1 MSGSA
6 RIVQINISPGRVP
19 ERPVPSARVT
29 ILGLQ
34 DDAQRDQKHHAGPD
48 RALCLCAQERIRAL
62 RAEGHPIT
70 PGSIGENLTIEGA
83 DWRAV
88 TPGRCL
94 LLAAEVVAQV
104 TSYTAP
110 RRNIT
115 ASFRNHDHSHLSQ
128 KRHPGSSRVYTR
140 GLREGPLTYGD
151 RVRFL
156 SDTEALA
163 LIGPR

>member
-1 MSGSA
+1 MSASA
-6 RIVQINISPGRVP
+6 RIVQLNISPGRVP
-19 ERPVPSARVT
+19 ERPVPSVRVT

-34 DDAQRDQKHHAGPD
+34 DDAQRDQEHHVGPD
-48 RALCLCAQERIRAL
+48 RALCLCSQERIRAL

-70 PGSIGENLTIEGA
+70 PGSIGKNLTIEGA

-88 TPGRCL
+88 TPGRYL
-94 LLAAEVVAQV
+94 LLGAEVIAQV
-104 TSYTAP
+104 TSDTAP

-115 ASFRNHDHSHLSQ
+115 ASFRNHDHSHVSQ
-128 KRHPGSSRVYTR
+128 KRHPGSSRVSAR
-140 GLREGPLTYGD
+140 GLREGPLTCRD
-151 RVRFL
+151 RVLFL